1 MSFNVIDSITII
13 FDPYHFSVSLLDKIL
28 FFSIARTI
36 PLALISRQANNA
48 TRVFHF
54 DSTIPRYSFVVRW
67 NSSLVFNPRPLHE
80 RASQPCVSY
89 TKGSSPHLISPR
101 PQSIPF
107 SLVLCAS
114 TALRCSRISYV
125 STHRARRTW
134 NRLD

>member
-89 TKGSSPHLISPR
+89 TKGSSPHLASPAIHSVFIGFVR
-101 PQSIPF
+101 LYS
-107 SLVLCAS
+107 SSVLENF
-114 TALRCSRISYV
+114 LRLH
-125 STHRARRTW
+125 T
-134 NRLD
+134 